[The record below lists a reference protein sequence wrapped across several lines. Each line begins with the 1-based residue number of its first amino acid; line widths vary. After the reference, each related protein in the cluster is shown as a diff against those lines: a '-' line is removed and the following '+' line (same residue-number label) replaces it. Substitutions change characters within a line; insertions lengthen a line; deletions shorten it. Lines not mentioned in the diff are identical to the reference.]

1 MKKTLAQMEDRERSA
16 RIDDAA
22 ALWVARIE
30 ARPLSPEE
38 ESELDTW
45 LAADIRRQGAFARA
59 WAASIHMAKA
69 QALGRDFFTDPDQN

>member
-1 MKKTLAQMEDRERSA
+1 MAQIEDRESSA
-16 RIDDAA
+16 QINDAA

-38 ESELDTW
+38 DSALEAW
-45 LAADIRRQGAFARA
+45 LAADSRRQGAFARA